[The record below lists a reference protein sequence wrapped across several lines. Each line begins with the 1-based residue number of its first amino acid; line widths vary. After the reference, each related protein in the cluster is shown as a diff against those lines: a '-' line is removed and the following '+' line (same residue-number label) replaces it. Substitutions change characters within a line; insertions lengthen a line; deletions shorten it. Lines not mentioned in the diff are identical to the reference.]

1 MTKSKYNPCIVSF
14 SIKYIWIQYYSAVS
28 RNTMTSSVDQQ
39 EIMSLLEPNLLC
51 QKIRNIQN
59 TKKQKCSFHIIQK
72 WNRHWRKQMK
82 IHIFD
87 NTFIETFAP
96 LPPLLILWAF
106 CSTFQISHILINL
119 NPIVFINYNQPFQWV
134 YLHSIISN
142 TYQFS
147 LIWQKRLLPI
157 QCKQ

>member
-1 MTKSKYNPCIVSF
+1 M
-14 SIKYIWIQYYSAVS
+14 A
-28 RNTMTSSVDQQ
+28 SSVDQQ
-39 EIMSLLEPNLLC
+39 EIMSLLEPNLLW

-59 TKKQKCSFHIIQK
+59 TKKQKCSIHIIQK
-72 WNRHWRKQMK
+72 RSRHWRKQMK

-157 QCKQ
+157 QFKQ